1 MQASHRTVFT
11 ASAERAPAWSPIAP
25 NRDPLSCN
33 VPYVALR
40 TSVTKHAVSGKRTED
55 DAEAMPTA
63 TMLVLCLCTAVSALT
78 LTPSQ
83 PLARPALARSG
94 LVVASSTGEKISK
107 LSNDEL
113 MDDFGGCLSG
123 EPLGWKG
130 AALAT
135 AATYLWYL
143 GTNTQTNAERQAVE
157 GPGVRRRSIL
167 LVVLLQVGA
176 ANFRSGTGK
185 VCTDEERK
193 DLVKRKLE
201 RKGFDTD
208 KLSF

>member
-1 MQASHRTVFT
+1 
-11 ASAERAPAWSPIAP
+11 
-25 NRDPLSCN
+25 
-33 VPYVALR
+33 
-40 TSVTKHAVSGKRTED
+40 
-55 DAEAMPTA
+55 MPTA
-63 TMLVLCLCTAVSALT
+63 AMLVLCLCTAASALT

-83 PLARPALARSG
+83 PLTRSAPARSG
-94 LVVASSTGEKISK
+94 LVVASSASDKF
-107 LSNDEL
+107 SNDQL

-143 GTNTQTNAERQAVE
+143 GTNTQTNADRQVVE

-185 VCTDEERK
+185 VCTEQERK
-193 DLVKRKLE
+193 DLVIRKLE

-208 KLSF
+208 KLNF